1 MKAVLNPPVR
11 SLSGVL
17 VIDKAEGWTSH
28 DVVAKIRRLLK
39 VKKVGHTGTLDPM
52 GTGVLPICV
61 GDATK
66 IAGYAQMADKTY
78 RVTMQLGVATDTQD
92 RTGEV
97 VSSMDLDDAVDWDT
111 RVREA
116 LAGMVGDSLQTP
128 PMYAAVKIGGEA
140 LYKKARR
147 GETVER
153 EPRKITIYDITDV
166 EVSLPY
172 VHFSLSCTKGTY
184 VRTVAADVGE
194 ALGVG
199 AHLTRLQR
207 TVCGPITIDEAIT
220 IDELAV
226 AVEEGRAMDVL
237 QPEDHLLGDLP
248 KLAVSEYTARR
259 MVQGIAPQLSEWRLG
274 TGEGELDRENL
285 APGTLCRVHG
295 DERGFFALVE
305 TSSDPLRPAKLKRIV
320 KTKN

>member
-1 MKAVLNPPVR
+1 MKAVLNPPAQG
-11 SLSGVL
+11 LSGTL
-17 VIDKAEGWTSH
+17 IIDKAEGWTSH
-28 DVVAKIRRLLK
+28 DVVAKVRRLLK

-97 VSSMDLDDAVDWDT
+97 IATKALDETVDWDA
-111 RVREA
+111 RVREE
-116 LAGMVGDSLQTP
+116 LGKMVGDTLQIP

-153 EPRKITIYDITDV
+153 EPRKITIYGITDIQV
-166 EVSLPY
+166 ALPY
-172 VHFSLSCTKGTY
+172 VHFTLACAKGTY
-184 VRTVAADVGE
+184 VRTVADDVG
-194 ALGVG
+194 ARLGVG

-207 TVCGPITIDEAIT
+207 TRCGPISIDEAIT
-220 IDELAV
+220 IDELAQAASENRV
-226 AVEEGRAMDVL
+226 AEMLRPA
-237 QPEDHLLGDLP
+237 DHLLGDLP

-259 MVQGIAPQLSEWRLG
+259 MVQGIAPQRSEWRMG
-274 TGEGELDRENL
+274 TGAGELDRESFV
-285 APGTLCRVHG
+285 PGTLCRVHG

-305 TSSDPLRPAKLKRIV
+305 TSADPLRPAKLKRIV
-320 KTKN
+320 KTKA